1 MSSDR
6 TLAWTGSP
14 PADLRYVRRIALTSA
29 WLGALAALL
38 LWVAAGSRWAL
49 GFAGGAALG
58 VANLLL
64 LSALIRAI
72 VVLGRRD
79 RRRIAWLLAIKVPLV
94 YGGLAALL
102 LSRFAPPASVVIGFS
117 LFLAVI
123 VLKAI
128 GRLIT
133 GREGAGCARC
143 SSPWRS
149 A

>member
-1 MSSDR
+1 MSSER
-6 TLAWTGSP
+6 TLSWAG
-14 PADLRYVRRIALTSA
+14 PAPTDLRYVRRITLTSI

-38 LWVAAGSRWAL
+38 LWAGVGPRWAL

-64 LSALIRAI
+64 LSALIREI
-72 VVLGRRD
+72 VTLGERS
-79 RRRIAWLLAIKVPLV
+79 RRRIVGLLAIKVPLV

-102 LSRFAPPASVVIGFS
+102 LARIAPATAVVVGFS
-117 LFLAVI
+117 LVLAVI

-133 GREGAGCARC
+133 GGETA
-143 SSPWRS
+143 P
-149 A
+149 